1 MDFNGRGRLEM
12 YLIVGLGNPEA
23 EYARTRHNM
32 GVDVVNEIADKY
44 KIAISREKF
53 NGLYGTGEIEGEKV
67 ILLKPQTF
75 MNLSGDSVIEFVNF
89 YKINIDKVIVI
100 YDDIDTEPGRI
111 RIRTKGGPG
120 THNGMKSVVY
130 RLGSENFPRVRV
142 GIGMPEFKNDLINY
156 VIGNI
161 KDEEYDILKEGIN
174 KAADAVPSIIKDGI
188 ETAMNKYNVQ

>member
-1 MDFNGRGRLEM
+1 M

-23 EYARTRHNM
+23 DYARTRHNM

-53 NGLYGTGEIEGEKV
+53 NGLYGSGEIEGEKV

-75 MNLSGDSVIEFVNF
+75 MNLSGDSVVEFVNF
-89 YKINIDKVIVI
+89 YKININNVIIV
-100 YDDIDTEPGRI
+100 YDDIDTIPGKI
-111 RIRTKGGPG
+111 RIRKKGGPG

-130 RLGSENFPRVRV
+130 RLNSEDFPRVRV
-142 GIGMPEFKNDLINY
+142 GIGMPEYKNDLINY

-161 KDEEYDILKEGIN
+161 SDEDYETLKIGIE
-174 KAADAVPSIIKDGI
+174 KASEAVTSIIKDGI
-188 ETAMNKYNVQ
+188 DNAMNKYN